1 MCRFLL
7 ILMRIMPHKDPEARK
22 AYQRAYRA
30 RLRAEQPEK
39 VKAAKAASY
48 QKHAEAVKAKAAEYR
63 KTYVDTTG
71 AERMGR
77 YRASHPERVAID
89 NHARRARK
97 LNTLSIPFTDEE
109 MLGLYGSDCHI
120 CLEPIDLDA
129 PRQVGIEG
137 WERGLHRE
145 HVVSLSQGGTDT
157 LGNVKP
163 AHGLCNL
170 RKGSRV

>member
-1 MCRFLL
+1 MTL
-7 ILMRIMPHKDPEARK
+7 KDPEARK

-48 QKHAEAVKAKAAEYR
+48 RKHAESVKTKAAEYR
-63 KTYVDTTG
+63 KTYDDTTG
-71 AERMGR
+71 AVRQRR
-77 YRASHPERVAID
+77 YRKANPDRTAID
-89 NHARRARK
+89 HHARRARK
-97 LNTLSIPFTDEE
+97 LSVLSIPFTDSE
-109 MLGLYGSDCHI
+109 MIAKWGDSCHI

-129 PRQVGIEG
+129 PRRTGVLG

-145 HVVSLSQGGTDT
+145 HVVSLSNGGTDT
-157 LGNVKP
+157 LDNVRP

-170 RKGSRV
+170 RKGNRDV